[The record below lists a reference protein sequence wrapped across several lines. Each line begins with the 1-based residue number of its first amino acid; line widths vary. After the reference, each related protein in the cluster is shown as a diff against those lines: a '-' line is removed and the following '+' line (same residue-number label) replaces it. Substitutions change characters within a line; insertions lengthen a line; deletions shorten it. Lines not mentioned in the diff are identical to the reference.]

1 MEVMILCEELIRE
14 RFMECQSVR
23 KPKELSW
30 EEEVFTEPL
39 EIPSPVDL

>member
-14 RFMECQSVR
+14 GFMECQSVR

-30 EEEVFTEPL
+30 DEDVFTEPL
-39 EIPSPVDL
+39 EIASPVDL

>member
-14 RFMECQSVR
+14 GFMECQSVR

-39 EIPSPVDL
+39 EIPSLGDL